1 MYDQWQPAGWLEN
14 QNFVRKILG
23 TKCNGVSN
31 AVFCFMIMLGPLPII
46 YYIDSMQ
53 SGRHQKLFWIAEA
66 AAIVNFA
73 VCTILHLSGTK
84 DYIETLPIAHVI
96 LAVTLVLILGTVFY
110 DMYHGYIH
118 KTDLWWWAC

>member
-1 MYDQWQPAGWLEN
+1 MVGESKLRQVLVPNATVLATLC
-14 QNFVRKILG
+14 FV
-23 TKCNGVSN
+23 
-31 AVFCFMIMLGPLPII
+31 MIMLGPLPII

-73 VCTILHLSGTK
+73 VCTILHLSGAK

-96 LAVTLVLILGTVFY
+96 SGSYVSIDSWYSIL
-110 DMYHGYIH
+110 
-118 KTDLWWWAC
+118 